1 MKKIRVLV
9 VDDHP
14 LMREALCAA
23 IAAAADMEVAGEA
36 TNGQDAVEQVRA
48 LHPDVTVMDLLMP
61 GMDGVEA
68 IAAIHTEL
76 PRACIL
82 ALTSSTEEGKVLAA
96 VQAGALGYLLKDAPR
111 EELLRA
117 IREVGRGNEYL
128 PSRVALKLMRSVR
141 RASALATVPSGEM
154 SDDRPIERLTARQKE
169 VLGLLGLGLSNRE
182 IAERLVVSEVTVRS
196 HIHSILGRLGLE
208 SRSQAVVYAAS
219 SPKVHRDPEQNEGLG

>member
-1 MKKIRVLV
+1 MKKFRVLV

-23 IAAAADMEVAGEA
+23 IAAAADMEVVGEA
-36 TNGQDAVEQVRA
+36 SNGQDAVEQVHA

-68 IAAIHTEL
+68 IAAIHTEF
-76 PRACIL
+76 PQACIL

-111 EELLRA
+111 EELLQA

-128 PSRVALKLMRSVR
+128 PSHVALKLMRSVR
-141 RASALATVPSGEM
+141 RSSALVTAPSGE
-154 SDDRPIERLTARQKE
+154 RPIKRLTARQKE
-169 VLGLLGLGLSNRE
+169 VLDLLGLGLSNRE
-182 IAERLVVSEVTVRS
+182 IAEKLVVSEVTVRS
-196 HIHSILGRLGLE
+196 HIHGILGRLGLE
-208 SRSQAVVYAAS
+208 SRSQAAVYAAS
-219 SPKVHRDPEQNEGLG
+219 SPKVHRGPEQNERLG